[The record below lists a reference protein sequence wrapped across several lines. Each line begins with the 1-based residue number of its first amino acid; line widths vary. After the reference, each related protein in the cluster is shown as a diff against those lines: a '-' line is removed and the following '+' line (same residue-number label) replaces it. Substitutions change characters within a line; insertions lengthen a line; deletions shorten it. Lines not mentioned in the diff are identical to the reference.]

1 MDNVRQ
7 QVTERSN
14 RALDEFAHAISHDLK
29 APLRS
34 VANYARRIEEGLGA
48 QLTGEPRAHMEL
60 LRTQVERMKDGA
72 HIAEPNEGDR
82 ERDRA
87 VPDPVAS
94 SRSIAQRAVS
104 PCITI

>member
-1 MDNVRQ
+1 MIHEVGTGEDGSGV
-7 QVTERSN
+7 
-14 RALDEFAHAISHDLK
+14 L
-29 APLRS
+29 
-34 VANYARRIEEGLGA
+34 EEGA
-48 QLTGEPRAHMEL
+48 QDDL
-60 LRTQVERMKDGA
+60 VKDGA

>member
-1 MDNVRQ
+1 V
-7 QVTERSN
+7 
-14 RALDEFAHAISHDLK
+14 L
-29 APLRS
+29 
-34 VANYARRIEEGLGA
+34 EEGA
-48 QLTGEPRAHMEL
+48 QDDL
-60 LRTQVERMKDGA
+60 VKDGA